1 VKIPALQ
8 IRQTNSRFL
17 YVFGINGKDIE
28 KIAGISRIKKNEF
41 STIDGYQRTESQKH
55 ISGIRKYIDSADPLI
70 PNGIV
75 IAFNES
81 VKFDCDSN
89 NENEYTQFGY
99 LEIPDF
105 DSDSMPPGW
114 IVDGQQRVA
123 ACRDANRSEFRLIV
137 SAFIAASEED
147 QREQFVLVNSAK
159 PLPKSLIFELLPSTH
174 GMLPEKL
181 LRRKLAISLLQKL
194 NLDKNSS
201 LYLQIK
207 TITNPGGRITDN
219 SILRLLEASLSDG
232 YLYKHRDPLTGDGD
246 LEMMTSVIS
255 SFFKSI
261 QEVFPEDWELPPSKS
276 RLTHGA
282 GIAAIGNLMDE
293 ILLQDESSGL
303 NFDFKSHLDS
313 IKAHCAWSSGAWNSK
328 EGSRISWNDIQNT
341 AQDIR
346 FLSEVLSAIYRN
358 NRKV

>member
-1 VKIPALQ
+1 M
-8 IRQTNSRFL
+8 
-17 YVFGINGKDIE
+17 FGINGKDIE
-28 KIAGISRIKKNEF
+28 KIAGISRIKKNES

-55 ISGIRKYIDSADPLI
+55 IAGIRKYIDSADPLI

-75 IAFNES
+75 IAFNQS
-81 VKFDCDSN
+81 VKFLQNSKD
-89 NENEYTQFGY
+89 ENETTQFGH
-99 LEIPDF
+99 LVIPDF
-105 DSDSMPPGW
+105 ESNSLPPGW

-123 ACRDANRSEFRLIV
+123 ACRDASRSEFRLIV

-219 SILRLLEASLSDG
+219 SILRLLESSLSDG
-232 YLYKHRDPLTGDGD
+232 YLYKHRNPLTGEGD
-246 LEMMTSVIS
+246 LEVMTSIIS
-255 SFFKSI
+255 NFFKSI
-261 QEVFPEDWELPPSKS
+261 QEVFPVDWELPPSKS

-282 GIAAIGNLMDE
+282 GIAALGNLMDE
-293 ILLQDESSGL
+293 LLLQNENSGPG
-303 NFDFKSHLDS
+303 FDFKLHFES
-313 IKAHCAWSSGAWNSK
+313 IKPQCAWSSGAWISK
-328 EGSRISWNDIQNT
+328 EGSKVNWNDIQNT

-346 FLSEVLSAIYRN
+346 LLSEVLLSIYRN
-358 NRKV
+358 SR